1 MPISNEIK
9 FGPLW
14 SRTVFDPVG
23 RVIRYRM
30 RTLARFDEVKQLRV
44 FEFITRTEE
53 EQLLNLHPEV
63 QKDRRPAELWVDTKD
78 GRSLRAGEA
87 EQAGLLL
94 STVADA
100 ARQLGV
106 PVQSERSL
114 IATSNG
120 VGGPRNA

>member
-1 MPISNEIK
+1 MSNEIK

-14 SRTVFDPVG
+14 DRTVFDPEG
-23 RVIRYRM
+23 KVIRYRL

-44 FEFITRTEE
+44 LEFITRTEE
-53 EQLLNLHPEV
+53 EQLLNMHPEV

-94 STVADA
+94 ATVAEA
-100 ARQLGV
+100 ARQMGV
-106 PVQSERSL
+106 PLQSERSL
-114 IATSNG
+114 LAIADG
-120 VGGPRNA
+120 VGGPRNT